1 MISHVPASYQPQE
14 IFKFPSMSSHGSFSY
29 ILQSHNG
36 KLKVIDNVAYQQL
49 HLHSSPLL
57 QKQFRHVAHLYSNYL
72 ALLTVDRD
80 EVNVVGDLLN
90 EHENMF
96 DAEAITNSAGE
107 SDPSSSYTAKLKQA
121 LIMKLQ
127 KFDRIKFPDHLQ
139 NKVKISKIAPGKN
152 HILAIS

>member
-1 MISHVPASYQPQE
+1 
-14 IFKFPSMSSHGSFSY
+14 MSSPGSFSY

-36 KLKVIDNVAYQQL
+36 KLKVIDNTAYQEL
-49 HLHSSPLL
+49 HLHSTPLL

-80 EVNVVGDLLN
+80 EVSVVGDLFN
-90 EHENMF
+90 EHEQVLE
-96 DAEAITNSAGE
+96 AEVARDCACE
-107 SDPSSSYTAKLKQA
+107 PDPLSSYTAKLKQA

-127 KFDRIKFPDHLQ
+127 KFDRIKFPDNLQ

-152 HILAIS
+152 HILAVS